1 METTLHPGIT
11 LASLGWDDYFATRF
25 IEQAAAGHV
34 PGRVMTQ
41 HKGAYAVLSES
52 GRLDAA
58 VTGKLR
64 YEASGA
70 ADLPVVGDWVA
81 LSVRPEEGAAT
92 IHGVVERRTR
102 FSRKVAGFESDEQVV
117 AANIDV
123 VFLTT
128 SLNADLNPRRLERY
142 LTMAYESGATP
153 VVILTKADLCDDIAA
168 ALESVEQVAFG
179 TPVHVVSAVTKEG
192 FDELRSYLSGNR
204 TVALLGSS
212 GVGKSTLIN
221 ELAGEELLKVQEIRE
236 DDEKGRHTTTHRQM
250 VVLPEGGIVV
260 DTPGMRELQLWE
272 ASDGLTGSFQDI
284 AEIAQ
289 ACRFRD
295 CTHAREPGCAVRAAV
310 DAGSLKAERLA
321 SYNKLQRELMY
332 LERKRDQ
339 RLASQETRKWKVQHK
354 AMRRVKSPKV

>member
-11 LASLGWDDYFATRF
+11 LASLGWDDYFEARF
-25 IEQAAAGHV
+25 TEQAAAGHV

-52 GRLDAA
+52 GGLDAT

-81 LSVRPEEGAAT
+81 LSVRPDEGAAT

-153 VVILTKADLCDDIAA
+153 VVVLTKADLCDDVAA

-179 TPVHVVSAVTKEG
+179 TPIHVVSAVTGEG
-192 FDELRSYLSGNR
+192 FDELRAYFSGHR

-221 ELAGEELLKVQEIRE
+221 ELAGEDLLKVQEIRE
-236 DDEKGRHTTTHRQM
+236 DDERGRHTTTHRQM

-284 AEIAQ
+284 AEIAE

-310 DAGSLKAERLA
+310 DAGSLAAERLA